1 MHNCISFTPTI
12 QKSLSSK
19 NNIAKWNETLDSYD
33 NKDYRQAIYN
43 LFDYIDEDILKHYAN
58 ADRSQIV
65 IPQGSAVVIVDIG
78 PDTISIKTPFV
89 KLPADKQLPALRKC
103 TELNFGS
110 MSLPQIFLEGDTLSL
125 SYSMPVELCEPYKLY
140 DTLRDMA
147 TNADKYDDEFV
158 SKFGATRIMEPQIS
172 HYTDQQLQEIQTN
185 VIAIADEALKYAAYY
200 EGKRDLLTAGDSL
213 FIGINRIK
221 YYADPTGVL
230 NNKLNDAINSFYNR
244 SNDINAKIK
253 IMRGAL
259 DAVTHLTL
267 AESKDAFCITYQLIP
282 LKSNANRGYLK
293 DWIAKQYEYA
303 ESLVNKE
310 NYSTAAIF
318 NLYTLYVILADFNI
332 DENSSKAIE
341 YSLKEAANKPWT
353 EAAPILLKAMKFF
366 YLNEQE
372 VFDMEDAGNVAA
384 EAPVFNM
391 EEYMSGINGIVD
403 QYKSMI
409 GDFMKGFTKN

>member
-12 QKSLSSK
+12 QQSLSSK

-33 NKDYRQAIYN
+33 NKDYRKAIYD

-58 ADRSQIV
+58 ADQSQII
-65 IPQGSAVVIVDIG
+65 IPQGSAVVIIDIG
-78 PDTISIKTPFV
+78 ADTISIKTSFV
-89 KLPADKQLPALRKC
+89 KLPADKQLPILRKC

-110 MSLPQIFLEGDTLSL
+110 MSLPQIFLDGDMLTL
-125 SYSMPVELCEPYKLY
+125 SYSMPIELCEPYKLY

-158 SKFGATRIMEPQIS
+158 SKFGATRIMEPQIK
-172 HYTDQQLQEIQTN
+172 HYPDEQLQEIHTN

-200 EGKRDLLTAGDSL
+200 ESKRDLLTAGDSL

-230 NNKLNDAINSFYNR
+230 NNKLNDAISSFYNR
-244 SNDINAKIK
+244 NNDINAKIK

-259 DAVTHLTL
+259 EAVKNIG
-267 AESKDAFCITYQLIP
+267 ASESKNAFCITYQLIP
-282 LKSNANRGYLK
+282 LKSNASRGYLK
-293 DWIAKQYEYA
+293 DWIAKQYENV

-310 NYSTAAIF
+310 NYSIATIYS
-318 NLYTLYVILADFNI
+318 LYTLYVILADFNI
-332 DENSSKAIE
+332 DENSSRAIE
-341 YSLKEAANKPWT
+341 YSLKKAAGKPWAET
-353 EAAPILLKAMKFF
+353 APILLKAMRFF

-372 VFDMEDAGNVAA
+372 AFDMEEEIVAEGMPA
-384 EAPVFNM
+384 FNT
-391 EEYMSGINGIVD
+391 EEYMKDINGIVD

-409 GDFMKGFTKN
+409 GNFMKGLAKN